1 MSKIIIPSIVISL
14 GFIIGLAIIG
24 NAYKNRN
31 KSEDTISVTGLGTK
45 TFTSDLITWS
55 GSFSRNSMELNSAYN
70 QLSED
75 RAVIQNYLTSKG
87 IAENEIIFS
96 AVDIQK
102 TYDYTYD
109 HMGRGQNVFT
119 GYRLN
124 QSISI
129 ESKEVEKVEQLSRN
143 ITEIINQGI
152 EFTSSPPNYF
162 YTKLSEVKHE
172 MIADGTKDAKIRA
185 EKIAENAGGKLGKL
199 KKASTGVIQI
209 TAPNSNEE
217 YSYGGTFNTHSK
229 EKEASITIRL
239 VYEIN

>member
-1 MSKIIIPSIVISL
+1 MNNNTITSIIISL
-14 GFIIGLAIIG
+14 GFIIGLAVIG
-24 NAYKNRN
+24 NSYKNRN
-31 KSEDTISVTGLGTK
+31 KTEDTISVTGLGTQ

-70 QLSED
+70 QLAED
-75 RAVIQNYLTSKG
+75 KEVIQNYLISKG
-87 IAENEIIFS
+87 IDSNEIIFS

-102 TYDYTYD
+102 TYDYVYD
-109 HMGRGQNVFT
+109 QMGRGRNVFA

-185 EKIAENAGGKLGKL
+185 EKIAENAGGKLGNL

>member
-1 MSKIIIPSIVISL
+1 
-14 GFIIGLAIIG
+14 
-24 NAYKNRN
+24 
-31 KSEDTISVTGLGTK
+31 
-45 TFTSDLITWS
+45 
-55 GSFSRNSMELNSAYN
+55 MELNSAYI

-75 RAVIQNYLTSKG
+75 RTVIQNYLTSKG

-152 EFTSSPPNYF
+152 EFTSSPPII
-162 YTKLSEVKHE
+162 LH
-172 MIADGTKDAKIRA
+172 
-185 EKIAENAGGKLGKL
+185 
-199 KKASTGVIQI
+199 Q
-209 TAPNSNEE
+209 
-217 YSYGGTFNTHSK
+217 TFRSQTRNDS
-229 EKEASITIRL
+229 
-239 VYEIN
+239 

>member
-1 MSKIIIPSIVISL
+1 MNKIIIPSIVISL

-96 AVDIQK
+96 AVRSEEHTSELQS
-102 TYDYTYD
+102 
-109 HMGRGQNVFT
+109 RG
-119 GYRLN
+119 
-124 QSISI
+124 
-129 ESKEVEKVEQLSRN
+129 
-143 ITEIINQGI
+143 
-152 EFTSSPPNYF
+152 
-162 YTKLSEVKHE
+162 H
-172 MIADGTKDAKIRA
+172 
-185 EKIAENAGGKLGKL
+185 
-199 KKASTGVIQI
+199 
-209 TAPNSNEE
+209 
-217 YSYGGTFNTHSK
+217 
-229 EKEASITIRL
+229 L
-239 VYEIN
+239 VCR

>member
-1 MSKIIIPSIVISL
+1 MSKTIIPSIVISL

-75 RAVIQNYLTSKG
+75 RTVIQNYLTSKG

-162 YTKLSEVKHE
+162 YTKLRSEEHTSE
-172 MIADGTKDAKIRA
+172 LQSRG
-185 EKIAENAGGKLGKL
+185 
-199 KKASTGVIQI
+199 
-209 TAPNSNEE
+209 
-217 YSYGGTFNTHSK
+217 H
-229 EKEASITIRL
+229 L
-239 VYEIN
+239 VYRLLLEKK